1 MSDKLSM
8 VKKVLI
14 LLFIVHFTLTS
25 VAFALDVN
33 EGAFCKMPKAQGAI
47 QGLCN
52 NVDDIICKDVPAAK
66 RRSCNEA
73 EHSIIHEN
81 MTSGEVFGFT
91 KSCLVA
97 AGISFT
103 EFFTDFLPELCKELW
118 NLTKEGYE
126 IVASGKV
133 LATVKGSLESASSV
147 ATDVYEV
154 VRENPAGFL
163 KNFWMRLIEA
173 VGPLIANFDCLKPE
187 AKIEKVCGTL
197 TEWIMPPV
205 ALAKIMARG
214 PKAAREIYEA
224 KLRRQLVKD
233 NRAALAVGSPERAIV
248 LEKYKKAYAN
258 ELKLK
263 AGANEDFMSKM
274 KSDAKLQPRPKT
286 VYFDVENSVLKS
298 LNDKIFVDKKAVDA
312 ISNSFF
318 QKLYQQLKNSPEL
331 ASRLDGEY
339 KDYKSLRLRLKL
351 KPGDDPKKFEELFNQ
366 IYKKS
371 SDEFALDFSNK
382 EMSKL
387 IPPRTDELGDV
398 KSWFL
403 AGSGGDPLEANMASR
418 ASRNLKERGQ
428 SLALFKNH
436 TELLNKELVEIEQL
450 RLGLAT
456 NKKAITDKIFDPLP
470 NGNSIPSKA
479 MINILRKVKVSDFEN
494 LEDYIAVIRKKGVEQ
509 FGVELDDATVVSLSQ
524 YFKKVDSLSPPLF
537 SAERVVLDLGSANNG
552 IVSVDFAGIGVDNI
566 YQQMKALAE
575 VEIKKSAPEASLQ
588 KAFQKMQSGVDQVS
602 EEMDQAKKH
611 FAQEMKKIEKSPKSQ
626 TLFSGDDG
634 IHMPSSQLTDKQ
646 KLRLVKDLTASPDP
660 SKYRVTFVS
669 TTFDDGKIMPVA
681 DRSQRIVR
689 AELVEKDLRAKIVG
703 MGKISEA
710 EAKKMITAIDYRT
723 APKGGV
729 FNLII
734 SGKDFS
740 QKEMQLV
747 IDSFR
752 SIIKRTDG
760 EIVGEVIFSH

>member
-81 MTSGEVFGFT
+81 MSASEVFSFT

-103 EFFTDFLPELCKELW
+103 EFFTDFLPDLCKELW
-118 NLTKEGYE
+118 KLTKEGYE
-126 IVASGKV
+126 IVANGKV
-133 LATVKGSLESASSV
+133 LATMKGSLESASSV
-147 ATDVYEV
+147 AADVYEV
-154 VRENPAGFL
+154 IRENPAGFL
-163 KNFWMRLIEA
+163 KNFWNQLIEA
-173 VGPLIANFDCLKPE
+173 IGPMIANFDCMKPE
-187 AKIEKVCGTL
+187 AKVEKVCGSL
-197 TEWIMPPV
+197 TEWIMPPAIFAKV
-205 ALAKIMARG
+205 LAKG
-214 PKAAREIYEA
+214 PKAAREIYEMR
-224 KLRRQLVKD
+224 LRRAHLKGGMPD
-233 NRAALAVGSPERAIV
+233 RSIV
-248 LEKYKKAYAN
+248 LDRFKAAYGT

-263 AGANEDFMSKM
+263 PHANEDFMEKM
-274 KSDAKLQPRPKT
+274 KADAKITPKPKII
-286 VYFDVENSVLKS
+286 YLDVENSVLKA

-351 KPGDDPKKFEELFNQ
+351 RPGDDSKKFEELFNQ

-371 SDEFALDFSNK
+371 NDEFALDFSKK

-403 AGSGGDPLEANMASR
+403 AGAGSDPLEANMASR

-428 SLALFKNH
+428 SVALFKSH
-436 TELLNKELVEIEQL
+436 TELLSKELSEIEQL
-450 RLGLAT
+450 RLGLT
-456 NKKAITDKIFDPLP
+456 QNKKVMTDKIFDPLP
-470 NGNSIPSKA
+470 NANAIPSKA
-479 MINILRKVKVSDFEN
+479 MINIMRKVKPSDFEN
-494 LEDYIAVIRKKGVEQ
+494 IGEYLAVIKKKGREQ
-509 FGVELDDATVVSLSQ
+509 FGVDLDDATVMSLTQ

-537 SAERVVLDLGSANNG
+537 SAERVLLDLGSANNG

-575 VEIKKSAPEASLQ
+575 VDLKKSAPEASLQ

-602 EEMDQAKKH
+602 EEMNQAKKY
-611 FAQEMKKIEKSPKSQ
+611 FAHEMQKIEKSPKSQ

-634 IHMPSSQLTDKQ
+634 IHMPSAALTHKQ
-646 KLRLVKDLTASPDP
+646 KLSLVKELAASPDP

-669 TTFDDGKIMPVA
+669 TMFDDNKLMPVA
-681 DRSQRIVR
+681 ERSQRIVR
-689 AELVEKDLRAKIVG
+689 AELVEKDLRAKIIG
-703 MGKISEA
+703 LGKISEQ
-710 EAKKMITAIDYRT
+710 EGRKIITAIDYKA
-723 APKGGV
+723 APKGGE

-734 SGKDFS
+734 SGKDLS
-740 QKEMQLV
+740 KKEMQLV

-752 SIIKRTDG
+752 SVLKSADG
-760 EIVGEVIFSH
+760 EIVGEVIFNH